1 MTITRAPAPP
11 EQSDSGRRRQGRPSV
26 EANAR
31 LTGSTAAVLFVLLAA
46 EGFTILHVRSLL
58 SAHVFIGLL
67 LVPPVLL
74 KIGTTSY
81 RFVRYYL
88 GSPEYR
94 RKGPPPPLLRLL
106 GPFLV
111 VLTLVVLGSGVALLL
126 VPPSQ
131 RSRLL
136 LLHKA
141 SFVLWFGAMA
151 IHVLGHLVDTTELAP
166 QDWLYRTRR
175 DVSGAGLR
183 QWVLVS
189 SVAAGALLG
198 FLLLGQV
205 RPWLLSSASH
215 RVAPLSSPVTVSP
228 STSGSGPSPTTS
240 SSVPPGSTTS
250 SPLTTTPIP
259 VATDPSTQTST
270 VSPVTTVPPPAK
282 RHRHHR
288 ARKKTKH

>member
-1 MTITRAPAPP
+1 MTITRDPSPP
-11 EQSDSGRRRQGRPSV
+11 EQSDGGRRRRSRPSV

-31 LTGSTAAVLFVLLAA
+31 LTGSTAVVLFVLLAA
-46 EGFTILHVRSLL
+46 EGFTIVHVRSLL

-81 RFVRYYL
+81 RFARYYL

-111 VLTLVVLGSGVALLL
+111 VLTLVVLGSGIALLL

-131 RSRLL
+131 RSSLL

-151 IHVLGHLVDTTELAP
+151 IHVLGHLVDTTKLAP
-166 QDWLYRTRR
+166 QDWLHRTRR
-175 DVSGAGLR
+175 DVAGAGLR

-215 RVAPLSSPVTVSP
+215 RIAPFSSPPTASP
-228 STSGSGPSPTTS
+228 PTSGSGPSSATS
-240 SSVPPGSTTS
+240 SSVPPGSTTTA
-250 SPLTTTPIP
+250 PPTTSPIP
-259 VATDPSTQTST
+259 VATVPSAPTSA
-270 VSPVTTVPPPAK
+270 VSTVPPPAK
-282 RHRHHR
+282 AHGHRGR
-288 ARKKTKH
+288 RKKKTKH

>member
-1 MTITRAPAPP
+1 MTITRDPAPP

-111 VLTLVVLGSGVALLL
+111 VLTLVVLGSGIALLL

-131 RSRLL
+131 RSPLL

-141 SFVLWFGAMA
+141 SFVLWLGAMA
-151 IHVLGHLVDTTELAP
+151 IHVLGHLVDTTKLAP
-166 QDWLYRTRR
+166 QDWLHRTRR

-189 SVAAGALLG
+189 SVAAGVLLG

-215 RVAPLSSPVTVSP
+215 RVTPFSSPPTASP
-228 STSGSGPSPTTS
+228 STSGSRPSSATS
-240 SSVPPGSTTS
+240 SSVPPGSTTT
-250 SPLTTTPIP
+250 PPTAAPIP
-259 VATDPSTQTST
+259 VATVPSAPTST
-270 VSPVTTVPPPAK
+270 VSPVTTPPPPAK
-282 RHRHHR
+282 GHGHHR
-288 ARKKTKH
+288 TRKKTKH